1 MPLVV
6 QRFQPSVDLIRGYQ
20 KEREKIMPDINRS
33 KGFYLPELETMSPEA
48 RQDYLD
54 GKTKEIV
61 AHAYENAP
69 FFKNLMRNHGA
80 TPHDIQTVADLQRL
94 PVTEKAELVRL
105 QRESLPFGG
114 FCADKMEDLR
124 RVYVSPG
131 PIYEPCEAFVEDTRW
146 SQAFYAAGF
155 RKGDLAQVT
164 FNFNMVPF
172 AFMLDEALNQMGC
185 KSVPTGVGNTE
196 LQVQVLKDLQVEAY
210 VGTPSFLAALADRA
224 EQMGLDLQKDLNLE
238 VAFVAAEMLPES
250 LRESLQKRLGMM
262 IRQSYGT
269 ADVGC
274 LSYEC
279 PLTGG
284 MHFAQDCVV
293 EVVDPETGQPV
304 AEGEM
309 GEVVAT
315 VFNKTY
321 PLIRFGT
328 GDLSA
333 FTTEPCECGRTA
345 PKLTRIMGRVD
356 QVTKIKGMFVHPG
369 SVSQMAARFD
379 QIAACQLVVTREN
392 NQATEE
398 FAAQVMEAMKEF
410 LRLKGRVKVIPRGSL
425 AEGCA
430 VIADK
435 RVWD

>member
-1 MPLVV
+1 
-6 QRFQPSVDLIRGYQ
+6 
-20 KEREKIMPDINRS
+20 MPDMNRS
-33 KGFYLPELETMSPEA
+33 KGFYLPKLETMSPDA
-48 RQDYLD
+48 RQEYLD
-54 GKTKEIV
+54 KKTQEIV
-61 AHAYENAP
+61 AHAYEKAP
-69 FFKNLMRNHGA
+69 FFRELMKKQGA
-80 TPHDIQTVADLQRL
+80 LPQDIKTVADLSGL

-105 QRESLPFGG
+105 QRENLPFGG
-114 FCADKMEDLR
+114 FCADEMEDLR

-131 PIYEPCEAFVEDTRW
+131 PIYEPCEAVLEDTRW
-146 SQAFYAAGF
+146 SQAFFAAGF

-210 VGTPSFLAALADRA
+210 VGTPSFLSALAERA
-224 EQMGLDLQKDLNLE
+224 EQMGLDLQEDLNLK

-250 LRESLQKRLGMM
+250 LRESLQTRLGMM

-333 FTTEPCECGRTA
+333 YTTETCECGRTA

-369 SVSQMAARFD
+369 SVTQMSARFE
-379 QIAACQLVVTREN
+379 QISACQLVVTREN
-392 NQATEE
+392 NQDVMTLVCELADESGATEE
-398 FAAQVMEAMKEF
+398 FAAEVMDAMKEF
-410 LRLKGRVKVIPRGSL
+410 LRLKGRVEVTAKGTL
-425 AEGCA
+425 AEGCE
-430 VIADK
+430 VISDK